1 MLRRMTSLALDEMAQ
16 QDGTLERFEELS
28 RHGYSLEKILS
39 RIESDYD
46 FYLDEDS
53 DWDYE

>member
-16 QDGTLERFEELS
+16 QDGILERFEDLS

-39 RIESDYD
+39 KIESDYD